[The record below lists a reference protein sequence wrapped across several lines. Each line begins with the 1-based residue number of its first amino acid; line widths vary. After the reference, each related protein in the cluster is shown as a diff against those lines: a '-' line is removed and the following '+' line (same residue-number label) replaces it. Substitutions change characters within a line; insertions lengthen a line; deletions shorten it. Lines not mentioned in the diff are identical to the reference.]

1 MKTKHN
7 NKTKFTSLDLFLDV
21 NMPHIDHCI
30 DQLRK
35 EIGLRQKTQ
44 IRALKLL
51 LCNLYK
57 KQDIQ
62 IMVPRSKTALAIKKF
77 NPLEVGYRPFIGALD
92 ALDKYGWIE
101 QIIGITGETMTTI
114 KTTPKLLQWFD
125 DAGWSEEKIDVK
137 VSQYI
142 TLRENQKL
150 GGRSVYIDY
159 EETEY
164 SRWLQGELKKYNQLL
179 NSSEIVLKGQDGSTV
194 KTYKNLT
201 LQRKFIRHK
210 INNIKNGEFIFGGRM
225 WGPWANLSS
234 KERKRIYINGE
245 PAIELDREA
254 SHLNAMYQV
263 VTGAPY
269 SGIEPYKVEVNGLV
283 IPRHIVKKFSSL
295 MQNGKTPRST
305 ANSVIRAYKKELDL
319 TKYDEYLEIKKK
331 VSPGEIVNA
340 ILEKHSVIAPYYLN
354 GKTYGDYISCWESDI
369 VFEVVVELTRRS
381 IPCLTIY
388 DSFIVPLQ
396 YKELVD
402 EMKDKTPY
410 INRRRLDKVALR
422 N

>member
-1 MKTKHN
+1 MTDVSI
-7 NKTKFTSLDLFLDV
+7 NKPKLTSFDLFLDV

-30 DQLRK
+30 EQFRK

-57 KQDIQ
+57 KQDIE

-92 ALDKYGWIE
+92 ALDKYDWVE
-101 QIIGITGETMTTI
+101 QVIGITGETMTTI

-125 DAGWSEEKIDVK
+125 DAGWSDETIDVK

-164 SRWLQGELKKYNQLL
+164 SRWLQGELEKYNELL
-179 NSSEIVLKGQDGSTV
+179 NKSQIVLKGLGDKAD
-194 KTYKNLT
+194 KTFEDLT
-201 LQRKFIRHK
+201 LQRRFVRHK
-210 INNIKNGEFIFGGRM
+210 KNIVKNGEFIFGGRM
-225 WGPWANLSS
+225 WGPWAKLSS
-234 KERKRIYINGE
+234 EERKRIHINGE
-245 PAIELDREA
+245 PTIELDREA

-263 VTGAPY
+263 VTGVPY
-269 SGIEPYKVEVNGLV
+269 SGIEPYKVDVNGLD
-283 IPRHIVKKFSSL
+283 IPRQIIKKFSSF
-295 MQNGKTPRST
+295 MQNGKTPGGT
-305 ANSVIRAYKKELDL
+305 ANSVIRAYKKESDS
-319 TKYDEYLEIKKK
+319 TEYEEYLEIRKKFT
-331 VSPGEIVNA
+331 PTEIVNA
-340 ILEKHSVIAPYYLN
+340 ILEKHPKIAPYYLN
-354 GKTYGDYISCWESDI
+354 GKAYGDYISCWESDI
-369 VFEVVVELTRRS
+369 VFEVVVELTRRG

-396 YKELVD
+396 FKELVD

-410 INRRRLDKVALR
+410 VNRRRLDKVAL
-422 N
+422 

>member
-1 MKTKHN
+1 MKTKPN
-7 NKTKFTSLDLFLDV
+7 NKTKLSSFDLFLDV

-30 DQLRK
+30 EQFRK

-57 KQDIQ
+57 KQDIE

-101 QIIGITGETMTTI
+101 QVIGITGEKMTTI

-125 DAGWSEEKIDVK
+125 DAGWSNETIEVK
-137 VSQYI
+137 ARQYI

-164 SRWLQGELKKYNQLL
+164 SRWLQDELEKYNKLL
-179 NSSEIVLKGQDGSTV
+179 NKSQIVLRGVNGKEDKVFDKLSIP
-194 KTYKNLT
+194 
-201 LQRKFIRHK
+201 RRFIRHK
-210 INNIKNGEFIFGGRM
+210 NIVVKNGEFMFGGRM
-225 WGPWANLSS
+225 SGPWTNLSS
-234 KERKRIYINGE
+234 ENRKRIHINGE
-245 PAIELDREA
+245 PTIDLDREA

-269 SGIEPYKVEVNGLV
+269 SGIKPYKVEINGLV
-283 IPRHIVKKFSSL
+283 IPRHIVKKFSSF
-295 MQNGKTPRST
+295 MQNGKTPGGT
-305 ANSVIRAYKKELDL
+305 ANSVIRAYKKESDS
-319 TKYDEYLEIKKK
+319 TEYEEYLEIRKKFT
-331 VSPGEIVNA
+331 PTEIVNA
-340 ILEKHSVIAPYYLN
+340 ILEKHPMIAPYYLK
-354 GKTYGDYISCWESDI
+354 GKAYGDYISCWESDI
-369 VFEVVVELTRRS
+369 VFEVVVELTRRG

-388 DSFIVPLQ
+388 DSFIVPLK

-410 INRRRLDKVALR
+410 VNRRRLDKVAL
-422 N
+422 

>member
-1 MKTKHN
+1 VTDVSI
-7 NKTKFTSLDLFLDV
+7 NKPKLTSFDLFLDV

-30 DQLRK
+30 EQLRK

-57 KQDIQ
+57 KQDIE

-125 DAGWSEEKIDVK
+125 DAGWSDEKIDVK

-164 SRWLQGELKKYNQLL
+164 SRWLQGELEKYNELL
-179 NSSEIVLKGQDGSTV
+179 NKSQIILKGVDGKADESFE
-194 KTYKNLT
+194 NLS
-201 LQRKFIRHK
+201 LHRRFVRHK
-210 INNIKNGEFIFGGRM
+210 INNVKNGEFIFGGRM

-234 KERKRIYINGE
+234 EERKRIYINGE
-245 PAIELDREA
+245 PTIDLDREA

-269 SGIEPYKVEVNGLV
+269 SGKKPYKVEINGLV
-283 IPRHIVKKFSSL
+283 IPRHIVKKFSSF
-295 MQNGKTPRST
+295 MQNGKTPGGT
-305 ANSVIRAYKKELDL
+305 ANSVIRDYKKESDS
-319 TKYDEYLEIKKK
+319 TEYEEYLDIKKK
-331 VSPGEIVNA
+331 VKPSDIVNA
-340 ILEKHSVIAPYYLN
+340 ILDKHPKIAPYYLR
-354 GKTYGDYISCWESDI
+354 GKKYGDYISCWESDI
-369 VFEVVVELTRRS
+369 VFEVVVELTRRG

-410 INRRRLDKVALR
+410 VNRRRLDKVAL
-422 N
+422 